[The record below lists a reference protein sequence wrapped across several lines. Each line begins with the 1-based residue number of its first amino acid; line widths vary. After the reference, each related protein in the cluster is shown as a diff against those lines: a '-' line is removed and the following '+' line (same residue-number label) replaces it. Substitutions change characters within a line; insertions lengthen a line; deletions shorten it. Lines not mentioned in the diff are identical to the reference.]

1 MTKTREHI
9 LNTALKLFLQKNF
22 KEVTMREI
30 VEKTGMSKG
39 AFYHY
44 FESKEKLFLE
54 VINSFFSS
62 VLNVD
67 FDDYSTDSLYSF
79 YNDNV
84 NKLDTLKIDFI
95 ENKENADKNFFN
107 MNFFFL
113 IFDALKLYPEF
124 GKKLEDFHERERK
137 AWIKVIK
144 NAKRSGEI
152 KTTLSDEH
160 IAMIFI
166 HTSDGIAMDLAL
178 GGNAENLKNDLKSLW
193 DNFYESLKA

>member
-1 MTKTREHI
+1 MS
-9 LNTALKLFLQKNF
+9 TALKLFLQKNF

-30 VEKTGMSKG
+30 VKKTGMSKG

-54 VINSFFSS
+54 VINCFFSS

-67 FDDYSTDSLYSF
+67 FNEYSTDSLYNF
-79 YNDNV
+79 YSDNL
-84 NKLDTLKIDFI
+84 NKLDTLNIYLI
-95 ENKENADKNFFN
+95 EDKENTDKSFFN

-144 NAKRSGEI
+144 NAKRTGEI
-152 KTTLSDEH
+152 KTPISDEH

-166 HTSDGIAMDLAL
+166 HTGDGIAMDLAL
-178 GGNAENLKNDLKSLW
+178 GGIAENLKNDLKTLW
-193 DNFYESLKA
+193 DDFYESIKA